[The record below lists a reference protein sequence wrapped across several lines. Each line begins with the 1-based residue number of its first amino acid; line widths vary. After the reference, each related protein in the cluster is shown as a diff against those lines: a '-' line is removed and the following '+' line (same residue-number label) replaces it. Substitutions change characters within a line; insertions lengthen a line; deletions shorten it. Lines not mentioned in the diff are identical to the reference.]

1 MHRICRVYQVLTLM
15 RLDSNQCFLTFN
27 QLTSSCTCD
36 TTDSPWLCFR
46 GNKAVLVRLQSWWC
60 RWDHCISSP
69 WGVRA
74 AELSYNQLLRINNVG
89 KHVGH
94 LAANKV
100 KMSGL
105 AWHGPHIPHYKNSE
119 KTKNE
124 FQLAVYLVSCYEF

>member
-1 MHRICRVYQVLTLM
+1 MIQHTPLRCVSVVTKQSLCV
-15 RLDSNQCFLTFN
+15 FN
-27 QLTSSCTCD
+27 HDDVVGTIVSHL
-36 TTDSPWLCFR
+36 L
-46 GNKAVLVRLQSWWC
+46 
-60 RWDHCISSP
+60 

-105 AWHGPHIPHYKNSE
+105 A
-119 KTKNE
+119 
-124 FQLAVYLVSCYEF
+124 